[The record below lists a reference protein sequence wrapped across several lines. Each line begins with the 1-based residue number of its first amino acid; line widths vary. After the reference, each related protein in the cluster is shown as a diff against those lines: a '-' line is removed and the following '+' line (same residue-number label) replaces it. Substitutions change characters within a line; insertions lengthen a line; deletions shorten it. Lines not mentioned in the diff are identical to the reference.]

1 MPSGSPWPGGP
12 HNEGVVVTEWALD
25 RIALSGL
32 RAVGYHGV
40 FDFERRE
47 GQEFVVDVVLDV
59 DTRVAALSDDLSD
72 TVNYADVADA
82 VHALITGEPVNLIE
96 TLAQRIAEVC
106 LVDRRVQRVH
116 VTLHKPSAPV
126 AVAFADIAVTVVRE
140 QPIAGGDA

>member
-82 VHALITGEPVNLIE
+82 VYAWSTAVSSAYTSLCTS
-96 TLAQRIAEVC
+96 
-106 LVDRRVQRVH
+106 RRLPWRWLSP
-116 VTLHKPSAPV
+116 TSPSRWYANS
-126 AVAFADIAVTVVRE
+126 R
-140 QPIAGGDA
+140 